1 MTKET
6 KVTLITGFTFI
17 TIFFA
22 LMIAEVFITRATAYA
37 LLASLFMYLFFDT
50 YFFEQKK
57 DWMLTAISK
66 QSNKF

>member
-37 LLASLFMYLFFDT
+37 LFASLFMYLFLISISLN
-50 YFFEQKK
+50 KK
-57 DWMLTAISK
+57 D
-66 QSNKF
+66 

>member
-17 TIFFA
+17 AIFFA
-22 LMIAEVFITRATAYA
+22 LMIAEFFITRATAYA
-37 LLASLFMYLFFDT
+37 LFASLFVYLFFDK

-57 DWMLTAISK
+57 TEC
-66 QSNKF
+66 

>member
-22 LMIAEVFITRATAYA
+22 LMIAEVLLHEQHRCTIHIIIYVFI
-37 LLASLFMYLFFDT
+37 F
-50 YFFEQKK
+50 
-57 DWMLTAISK
+57 
-66 QSNKF
+66 

>member
-22 LMIAEVFITRATAYA
+22 LMIAEVFITQATAYA
-37 LLASLFMYLFFDT
+37 IFASLFMYLFFDK

-57 DWMLTAISK
+57 TEC
-66 QSNKF
+66 

>member
-17 TIFFA
+17 AIFFA
-22 LMIAEVFITRATAYA
+22 LMITEVFITRATAYA
-37 LLASLFMYLFFDT
+37 LFASLFVYLFFDV

-57 DWMLTAISK
+57 TEC
-66 QSNKF
+66 

>member
-37 LLASLFMYLFFDT
+37 LFTSLFMYLFLISISLN
-50 YFFEQKK
+50 KK
-57 DWMLTAISK
+57 TEC
-66 QSNKF
+66 

>member
-22 LMIAEVFITRATAYA
+22 LMIAEVFIT
-37 LLASLFMYLFFDT
+37 
-50 YFFEQKK
+50 
-57 DWMLTAISK
+57 
-66 QSNKF
+66 

>member
-6 KVTLITGFTFI
+6 KVTLITGYTFI

-22 LMIAEVFITRATAYA
+22 LMIAEVFITWATAYV
-37 LLASLFMYLFFDT
+37 LLASLVMYLFFDT

-57 DWMLTAISK
+57 TEC
-66 QSNKF
+66 

>member
-6 KVTLITGFTFI
+6 KVTLITGITFI

-37 LLASLFMYLFFDT
+37 IFASLFIYLFFDK

-57 DWMLTAISK
+57 TEC
-66 QSNKF
+66 

>member
-22 LMIAEVFITRATAYA
+22 LMIAEVLLHDSICTIHIIIYVFI
-37 LLASLFMYLFFDT
+37 FDK
-50 YFFEQKK
+50 YFFEQK
-57 DWMLTAISK
+57 TEC
-66 QSNKF
+66 

>member
-37 LLASLFMYLFFDT
+37 LFTSLFVYLFFDM

-57 DWMLTAISK
+57 TEC
-66 QSNKF
+66 

>member
-22 LMIAEVFITRATAYA
+22 LMIAK
-37 LLASLFMYLFFDT
+37 YLSHEQQHMQCLHHYLCI
-50 YFFEQKK
+50 YF
-57 DWMLTAISK
+57 
-66 QSNKF
+66 

>member
-6 KVTLITGFTFI
+6 RVTLITGFTFI

-37 LLASLFMYLFFDT
+37 LFTSLFVYLFFDM

-57 DWMLTAISK
+57 TEC
-66 QSNKF
+66 

>member
-22 LMIAEVFITRATAYA
+22 LMIAE
-37 LLASLFMYLFFDT
+37 YLSHEQLHT
-50 YFFEQKK
+50 HYSHHYLCIYF
-57 DWMLTAISK
+57 
-66 QSNKF
+66 

>member
-37 LLASLFMYLFFDT
+37 LFASLFMYLFLISISLN
-50 YFFEQKK
+50 KK
-57 DWMLTAISK
+57 TEC
-66 QSNKF
+66 